1 MSVYLDTSIVVA
13 AITSELR
20 TPAVQG
26 WLRRLA
32 TEAVISDWVVAETPS
47 ALSMKV
53 RSGALTVAQRDIA
66 TAEFDSWC
74 AGILRIVPVRRA
86 DFHTAGRYA
95 ARAELNL
102 RAGDALHLALAATEQ
117 LAIATLDR
125 RMAAAAVTLGFTL
138 ADFGE
143 TP

>member
-1 MSVYLDTSIVVA
+1 MSAYLDTSIVVA
-13 AITSELR
+13 AITSELL

-53 RSGALTVAQRDIA
+53 RSGALAADQRDVA
-66 TAEFDSWC
+66 TTEFDRWC
-74 AGILRIVPVRRA
+74 AGILRIIPAWRA
-86 DFHTAGRYA
+86 DFHTAGCCA

-102 RAGDALHLALAATEQ
+102 RAGDALHLAVAGTELLAV
-117 LAIATLDR
+117 ATLAR
-125 RMAAAAVTLGFTL
+125 RIAAAAVTLGFTL